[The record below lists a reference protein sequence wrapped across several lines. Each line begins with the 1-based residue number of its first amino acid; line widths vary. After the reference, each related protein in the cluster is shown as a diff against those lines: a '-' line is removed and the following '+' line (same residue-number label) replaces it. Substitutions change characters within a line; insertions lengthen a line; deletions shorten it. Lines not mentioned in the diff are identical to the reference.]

1 MPPETIL
8 PAEPA
13 PSWPSMAGELANA
26 LGGLLLGLEA
36 CVVVPGLLPAVAIGV
51 VLALPIVAIG
61 LVAAVVLG
69 ISVAAVRLVVRA
81 ARR

>member
-1 MPPETIL
+1 MQPETY

-13 PSWPSMAGELANA
+13 PSWSGMAGDLANA
-26 LGGLLLGLEA
+26 FGGLLLGLEA
-36 CVVVPGLLPAVAIGV
+36 CVVVPGLLPAVAIGLLL
-51 VLALPIVAIG
+51 VLPFAAVG

-69 ISVAAVRLVVRA
+69 VPVAVVRLALRA